1 MLIQI
6 VFLGEASEM
15 TVEHLNIQSIPAITW
30 GETSPKAY
38 LYLHGQGGNKEEA
51 AAFASIANHYGWQ
64 VLSIDLPEHG
74 ERKNEQDLFNQ
85 WTIVPEL
92 LTVMQY
98 AKNRWGKIAL
108 FANSIGAWFS
118 MLSFGNEKL
127 EKGLFVSPVLD
138 MEMLIQKMMSWAN
151 VSQERLKHEQT
162 IPTTFGQTLSW
173 KYWEYATKNKITQ
186 WQVPTKILYAGK
198 DHLTD
203 RDTVEA
209 FTKTYNCEL
218 TIWETGEHWFHT
230 QPQLDF
236 LYSWMDNNIRPSNV
250 KTKFK
255 EIKMER

>member
-1 MLIQI
+1 
-6 VFLGEASEM
+6 
-15 TVEHLNIQSIPAITW
+15 
-30 GETSPKAY
+30 
-38 LYLHGQGGNKEEA
+38 
-51 AAFASIANHYGWQ
+51 
-64 VLSIDLPEHG
+64 
-74 ERKNEQDLFNQ
+74 
-85 WTIVPEL
+85 
-92 LTVMQY
+92 
-98 AKNRWGKIAL
+98 
-108 FANSIGAWFS
+108 